1 MQESSVLELTRCE
14 CSLLIRSFLLHL
26 ALEQEE
32 GIGKKKKVE
41 TGRRVLQDASRSL
54 LSEVKD
60 TGTEPFKDVLP
71 ITTLQLH
78 WEAPSLKPQNLQEK
92 NSLAH
97 GSLRVHF
104 PSAPLLEKHVP
115 TSISEGPQTLR
126 PKPTGIRGP
135 TDLSTTRPPCCA
147 SRRDTAAL
155 CPKLQGESRK

>member
-60 TGTEPFKDVLP
+60 TGTEPFNYK
-71 ITTLQLH
+71 
-78 WEAPSLKPQNLQEK
+78 
-92 NSLAH
+92 
-97 GSLRVHF
+97 HF
-104 PSAPLLEKHVP
+104 
-115 TSISEGPQTLR
+115 
-126 PKPTGIRGP
+126 
-135 TDLSTTRPPCCA
+135 
-147 SRRDTAAL
+147 
-155 CPKLQGESRK
+155 